1 VTTVVR
7 PSEADLHAIARR
19 IGGPLSSEGAESWYR
34 NDGAMLLQEV
44 ATLRREAES
53 ARRSFYEDGARA
65 EPDATLYEWAQA
77 WKAQATGFWEK
88 TQTKRLRQKVAELTQ
103 EAETLGNSIQAM
115 REEAERNVQAVSAQ
129 YAQREA
135 QAKALVTRAMELL

>member
-1 VTTVVR
+1 
-7 PSEADLHAIARR
+7 
-19 IGGPLSSEGAESWYR
+19 
-34 NDGAMLLQEV
+34 MLLQEV
-44 ATLRREAES
+44 ATLRREAEE
-53 ARRSFYEDGARA
+53 ARRSFLSDGARA
-65 EPDATLYEWAQA
+65 DPDATLYEWAQA